1 MVRLKIE
8 RERLLVGQRPGPKTS
23 AIEPTL
29 LPGPCIVLESV
40 RKDQT
45 GLHSFRSMKRLEARR
60 KNARPLRLR
69 FSQSLARRRPD
80 HYRAKAGECEQSA
93 EKARDPTAKREF
105 AALARQW
112 QALAE
117 QAERQEQ

>member
-1 MVRLKIE
+1 MPRIIMM
-8 RERLLVGQRPGPKTS
+8 PP
-23 AIEPTL
+23 
-29 LPGPCIVLESV
+29 
-40 RKDQT
+40 
-45 GLHSFRSMKRLEARR
+45 
-60 KNARPLRLR
+60 
-69 FSQSLARRRPD
+69 RPD

-93 EKARDPTAKREF
+93 EKARDPTVKREF